1 MPILKCPLNALADPH
16 AYLNL
21 LTLCV
26 CSRHTQELEKLS
38 AQSCPS
44 RDRLVVFSDVF
55 DDVCEGSPVFG
66 RILREIKVFPFPL
79 YPLAHF

>member
-1 MPILKCPLNALADPH
+1 M
-16 AYLNL
+16 
-21 LTLCV
+21 LCV
-26 CSRHTQELEKLS
+26 GMCVCVCCCLTQGLKKLS
-38 AQSCPS
+38 GLSWPS
-44 RDRLVVFSDVF
+44 RDRLAVFSDVF